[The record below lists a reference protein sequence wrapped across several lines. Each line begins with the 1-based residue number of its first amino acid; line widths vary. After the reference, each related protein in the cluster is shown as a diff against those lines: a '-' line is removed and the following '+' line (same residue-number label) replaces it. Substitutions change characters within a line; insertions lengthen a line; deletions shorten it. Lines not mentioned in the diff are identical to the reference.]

1 MLCDVQEM
9 LPHPAADS
17 GFGSMLFKA
26 RLSTSR
32 LKANLEQEYG
42 VVINFIFKALYEV
55 GTKPIS
61 TVSIHNILPVL
72 SSHTLYFEQ
81 IGQVCVLLTVCRDNI
96 VARQSMQADTRLSF
110 ARRVQMTIS
119 LIGLALVLSKH
130 MLPWNGV
137 TELQLDADNDQ
148 ALE

>member
-1 MLCDVQEM
+1 MRWAPSQSVQSQYIKFFQYCP
-9 LPHPAADS
+9 LIHFTS
-17 GFGSMLFKA
+17 
-26 RLSTSR
+26 SR
-32 LKANLEQEYG
+32 LGKSVYAW
-42 VVINFIFKALYEV
+42 K
-55 GTKPIS
+55 
-61 TVSIHNILPVL
+61 
-72 SSHTLYFEQ
+72 
-81 IGQVCVLLTVCRDNI
+81 LLTVCRDNI

-137 TELQLDADNDQ
+137 IELQLDADNDQ

>member
-61 TVSIHNILPVL
+61 TVSIHKILPVL
-72 SSHTLYFEQ
+72 SSYTLYFEQ
-81 IGQVCVLLTVCRDNI
+81 IGQVCVCMEIAYGMQRQHCSQAEHAGRHPAIFCSTCPNDNFPNRACTGI
-96 VARQSMQADTRLSF
+96 VKAY
-110 ARRVQMTIS
+110 V
-119 LIGLALVLSKH
+119 
-130 MLPWNGV
+130 
-137 TELQLDADNDQ
+137 
-148 ALE
+148 ALEWSHRASA